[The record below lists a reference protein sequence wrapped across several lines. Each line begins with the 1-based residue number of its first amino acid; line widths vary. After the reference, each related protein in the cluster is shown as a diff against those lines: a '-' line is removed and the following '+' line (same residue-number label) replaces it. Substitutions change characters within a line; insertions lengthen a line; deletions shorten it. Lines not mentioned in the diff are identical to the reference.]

1 VSRLIDAR
9 FVADRCF
16 SPVTPSALTVPALGR
31 AFRRFPKSRSFLSIS
46 LENQDLRTMSNG
58 GRNFL
63 NWSKSFVLT
72 AIDLQIIIR
81 SYQRYDYRINLW
93 EDVSS

>member
-1 VSRLIDAR
+1 
-9 FVADRCF
+9 
-16 SPVTPSALTVPALGR
+16 
-31 AFRRFPKSRSFLSIS
+31 
-46 LENQDLRTMSNG
+46 MSNG